1 MGEITL
7 TTINQLILMFF
18 FMFIGFFFRKKRIL
32 DEYSSGTISRLV
44 VNLFLPAM
52 VIRSFSDNFKMD
64 VLADKALLLL
74 FSTAVLLVTAVMSI
88 FLAKLFARE
97 KQANGE
103 TIINKNTQGIYIYSF
118 TIPNL
123 GYMGYPLVQAVFGD
137 SALTDAMIYCMPYN
151 IYIYTLGMYYLTE
164 HKEISFK
171 TMITPPFLATF
182 IGMAL
187 GLLDFEMPK
196 VITRILTTAESC
208 VSPCAM
214 ILTGAVFARMDMTTV
229 FRDWRPY
236 VASAIRLLVIPFIA
250 LALFRFIGV
259 SEDWILASV
268 AILAMPLGVNSIVFP
283 EAYGGDAES
292 GAKVCFMSAI
302 LAIFTIPIVFALL

>member
-1 MGEITL
+1 MGEITG

-32 DEYSSGTISRLV
+32 DEFSSGTISRLV

-52 VIRSFSDNFKMD
+52 IIRSFSDNFKSD
-64 VLADKALLLL
+64 VIADKAMLLL
-74 FSTAVLLVTAVMSI
+74 FSATVLFVTAIISI

-97 KQANGE
+97 KNEKGE
-103 TIINKNTQGIYIYSF
+103 TVINKNTQGIYIYSF

-164 HKEISFK
+164 RKEISFK

-182 IGMAL
+182 VGMGL
-187 GLLDFEMPK
+187 GLLDFEMPG

-214 ILTGAVFARMDMTTV
+214 ILTGAVFARMDMSSV

-236 VASAIRLLVIPFIA
+236 AASAIRLLIIPFSA
-250 LALFRFIGV
+250 LFLFRFIGV
-259 SEDWILASV
+259 PESWILPSV

-292 GAKVCFMSAI
+292 GAKVCFMAAI
-302 LAIFTIPIVFALL
+302 LAIFTIPVVFALL

>member
-1 MGEITL
+1 MGEITS

-18 FMFIGFFFRKKRIL
+18 FMAIGFIFKRKRIL
-32 DEYSSGTISRLV
+32 DAYSSGTISRLL

-52 VIRSFSDNFKMD
+52 VIRSFSDNFKAD
-64 VLADKALLLL
+64 VLADKAMLLL
-74 FSTAVLLVTAVMSI
+74 FSCIILLITGVMSI

-97 KQANGE
+97 KNENGE
-103 TIINKNTQGIYIYSF
+103 RVINKNTQGIYIYSF

-151 IYIYTLGMYYLTE
+151 VYIYTLGMYFLTE
-164 HKEISFK
+164 HKTITFK
-171 TMITPPFLATF
+171 SMITPPFLATF
-182 IGMAL
+182 VGMAL
-187 GLLDFEMPK
+187 GLIDFEMPK

-214 ILTGAVFARMDMTTV
+214 ILTGAVFARMDMTSV

-236 VASAIRLLVIPFIA
+236 AASAIRLLIIP
-250 LALFRFIGV
+250 LAFLGLFKVVGIPEGWV
-259 SEDWILASV
+259 LPCV

-292 GAKVCFMSAI
+292 GAKVCFMAAI
-302 LAIFTIPIVFALL
+302 LAIFTIPVVFALL

>member
-1 MGEITL
+1 MGEITN

-18 FMFIGFFFRKKRIL
+18 FMAAGFFFRKKRIL

-52 VIRSFSDNFKMD
+52 VIRSFSDNFKSD

-74 FSTAVLLVTAVMSI
+74 FASAVLLVTAIMSI

-97 KQANGE
+97 KNENGE
-103 TIINKNTQGIYIYSF
+103 TVINKNTQGIYIYSF

-164 HKEISFK
+164 HKTITFK
-171 TMITPPFLATF
+171 TIITPPFLATF
-182 IGMAL
+182 VGMGL

-196 VITRILTTAESC
+196 VITRILTSAESC

-214 ILTGAVFARMDMTTV
+214 ILTGAVFARMDMSSV

-236 VASAIRLLVIPFIA
+236 AASAIRLLIIPLAA

-259 SEDWILASV
+259 PEGWILPSV

-292 GAKVCFMSAI
+292 GAKVCFMAAI
-302 LAIFTIPIVFALL
+302 LAIFTIPVVFALL